1 MEILKIENLSLGFEL
16 SDGFYKA
23 LHNINISVNSGEI
36 HGIVGESGCGK
47 SLTAMSILRLAPK
60 NSKITSGKI
69 IFDNENLLT
78 FSSDEMRQLRGKRIA
93 LIPQDPMTSLNPLYT
108 IGNQLLEVIELH
120 QNFKGEQAKKVAID
134 ALKLVKIPDPERRMA
149 NYPHELSG
157 GMKQRVIIAMAI
169 ACEADLII
177 ADEPTTALDVTIQA
191 QIMDILKDIKK
202 SGTAIILITHDLGLV
217 AQYCDKVDV
226 MYAGKIVEHSDA
238 KEIFI
243 RPKHPY
249 TQALIAAL
257 PDLKRPKLANIKGQP
272 PSIKEKI
279 EGCPFYPRCE
289 KRFEKCAFK
298 NPPLKKIGVFCEV
311 ACWLYS

>member
-1 MEILKIENLSLGFEL
+1 MEILKIENLSLGFDL

-23 LHNINISVNSGEI
+23 LHNINLSFNTGEM
-36 HGIVGESGCGK
+36 HAIVGESGCGK
-47 SLTAMSILRLAPK
+47 SLSAMSILRLTPK

-69 IFDNENLLT
+69 IFDGENLLT
-78 FSSDEMRQLRGKRIA
+78 FTNERMRKLRGKRIA

-108 IGNQLLEVIELH
+108 IGNQLLEIIELH
-120 QNFKGEQAKKVAID
+120 QNLKGEEAKNVAIK
-134 ALKLVKIPDPERRMA
+134 ALQLVKIPDPEKRMQ

-191 QIMDILKDIKK
+191 QIMDILKEIKK
-202 SGTAIILITHDLGLV
+202 NGTAIILITHDLGLV

-257 PDLKRPKLANIKGQP
+257 PDLNRKKLANIKGQP
-272 PSIKEKI
+272 PSIKERN

-289 KRFEKCAFK
+289 KRFEKCEC
-298 NPPLKKIGVFCEV
+298 NDPPLKKLGVFCEV
-311 ACWLYS
+311 ACWLY